1 MKHGRNDDSS
11 TIIRHSS
18 EGEWSVDLS
27 MAAIFNFGLI
37 SKKTLMIHRKASVQ
51 SNLQPPL
58 QQSERKQTQSIS
70 PTTKQSHEQ
79 LKKSDELY
87 LNLEDSSQEVSD
99 PQYISPP
106 RKYLTVS
113 QDINT
118 TPKIGSN
125 EGHFTTEKGD
135 DLSSC
140 NEASDEEEKEYSGV
154 V

>member
-1 MKHGRNDDSS
+1 
-11 TIIRHSS
+11 
-18 EGEWSVDLS
+18 

-87 LNLEDSSQEVSD
+87 LNLEDSS
-99 PQYISPP
+99 
-106 RKYLTVS
+106 
-113 QDINT
+113 
-118 TPKIGSN
+118 
-125 EGHFTTEKGD
+125 
-135 DLSSC
+135 
-140 NEASDEEEKEYSGV
+140 
-154 V
+154 